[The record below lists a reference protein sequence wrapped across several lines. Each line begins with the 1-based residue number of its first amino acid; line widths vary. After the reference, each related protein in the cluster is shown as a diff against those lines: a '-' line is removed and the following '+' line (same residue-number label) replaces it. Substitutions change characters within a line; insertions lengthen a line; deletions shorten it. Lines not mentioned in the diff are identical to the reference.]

1 MRIKQSAVAGMF
13 YPQSPDELAVMV
25 SQLLADNQHQGCMPV
40 AIMVPHAGLVYSGGV
55 AAGAYSRI
63 RPYLPMISRVVLMG
77 PAHRVPLL
85 GMAVMS
91 ADLWRTPLGTIR
103 LDHQLSSVLT
113 QEERVVI
120 NDVAHAREHCLEV
133 QLPFL
138 QLLDGG
144 YLVLPVLVGQT
155 PVNEVAALIG
165 RILMEPETLI
175 IISSDLSHFHEY
187 DEAMAIDRATLQ
199 QINQLKPEI
208 QPQQACGC
216 YALNGWLAYAAEQ
229 GLQAEFIDYC
239 NSGDTAGDR
248 NRVVG
253 YSSYAFY

>member
-13 YPQSPDELAVMV
+13 YPENPDELAVMV
-25 SQLLADNQHQGCMPV
+25 SQLLVDNPQQGCMPV

-55 AAGAYSRI
+55 AASAYNRI
-63 RPYLPMISRVVLMG
+63 RPYLPMISRIVLLG

-91 ADLWRTPLGTIR
+91 ADLWRTPLGQLR
-103 LDHQLSSVLT
+103 LDRDLSTALT
-113 QEERVVI
+113 DETLVVV
-120 NDVAHAREHCLEV
+120 NDVGHAREHCLEV

-144 YLVLPVLVGQT
+144 YAVLPILVGQT
-155 PVNEVAALIG
+155 PVEEVSALIG
-165 RILMEPETLI
+165 RVLREPGTLI
-175 IISSDLSHFHEY
+175 LVSSDLSHFHPYE
-187 DEAMAIDRATLQ
+187 EASRIDQATLQ
-199 QINQLKPEI
+199 QINQLESVI

-229 GLQAEFIDYC
+229 GLQAEFLRYC
-239 NSGDTAGDR
+239 NSGDTAGDS